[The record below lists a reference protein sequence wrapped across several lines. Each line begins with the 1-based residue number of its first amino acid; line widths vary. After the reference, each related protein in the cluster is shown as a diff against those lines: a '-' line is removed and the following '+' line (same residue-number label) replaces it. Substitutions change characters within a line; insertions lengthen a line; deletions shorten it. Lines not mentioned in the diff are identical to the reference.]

1 MKYALLKASIVGF
14 LIILPLLALMST
26 SSAQDSKVVRVVV
39 GYEDEGVIGELA
51 TIPGIAII
59 KILRDLRVAVL
70 LTPMDKLDLIKSLEG
85 VRYVEEDGVA
95 KALEISASS
104 DVLWNV
110 RMINATDVWD
120 SYYDTYGWS
129 ALGKGI
135 VIAVLDT
142 GIDYRHPE
150 LQGKV
155 LWCAKTFGP
164 RTYAGFDLRNCI
176 DRNGHGTHVAG
187 IIASTINNVGNAG
200 VAPNVTLYAVKVL
213 NDGGLGFYS
222 DVAEGIM
229 LAVKGPDGVP
239 GTSDDAR
246 ILSMSLG
253 GSSNSSVLFEAT
265 KWAYEHGAVLVAAAG
280 NEGDG
285 DPTTDNVA
293 YPARYPWVIAVAAVD
308 RYYNVP
314 TWSSDGPEVD
324 VAAPG
329 VRVYSTYRNGGYAEL
344 SGTSMATPHVSAT
357 VALIQA
363 LRIAS
368 GKSILDPDTVYNVLT
383 STALDIGPPGFDV
396 YSGYGLVDAI
406 AAVNKALNL
415 P

>member
-59 KILRDLRVAVL
+59 KILRDLRAAVL

-150 LQGKV
+150 L
-155 LWCAKTFGP
+155 
-164 RTYAGFDLRNCI
+164 
-176 DRNGHGTHVAG
+176 GTG
-187 IIASTINNVGNAG
+187 
-200 VAPNVTLYAVKVL
+200 
-213 NDGGLGFYS
+213 
-222 DVAEGIM
+222 DVI
-229 LAVKGPDGVP
+229 
-239 GTSDDAR
+239 
-246 ILSMSLG
+246 
-253 GSSNSSVLFEAT
+253 
-265 KWAYEHGAVLVAAAG
+265 
-280 NEGDG
+280 
-285 DPTTDNVA
+285 
-293 YPARYPWVIAVAAVD
+293 
-308 RYYNVP
+308 
-314 TWSSDGPEVD
+314 
-324 VAAPG
+324 
-329 VRVYSTYRNGGYAEL
+329 
-344 SGTSMATPHVSAT
+344 
-357 VALIQA
+357 
-363 LRIAS
+363 
-368 GKSILDPDTVYNVLT
+368 
-383 STALDIGPPGFDV
+383 
-396 YSGYGLVDAI
+396 
-406 AAVNKALNL
+406 
-415 P
+415 